1 MPHEPLTQADVE
13 QLNQR
18 FAAKTPL
25 ELLSWAADF
34 FDDRIALCSAF
45 GPEGMVLLH
54 LVSRLTR
61 PIRIFTL
68 DTGRLPVETHELMQ
82 QCEQRYGITIDVYAP
97 DPHELREM
105 VRQHGIS
112 LFYKSVELRELC
124 CEVRKVRP
132 MVRALDGLSAWI
144 TGLRRSQAATR
155 QRIERVEIDIA
166 HHGIV
171 KLNPLA
177 GWSEEQVWSY
187 IILHELPYNALHNRG
202 YRSIGCA
209 CCTRPTNP
217 GEDLRAGRWWWEE
230 NTKKECGLHTMQ
242 VNPINGVVAGSSGSD
257 R

>member
-1 MPHEPLTQADVE
+1 MPHDPLTQADVE
-13 QLNQR
+13 PLNQR

-25 ELLSWAADF
+25 ELSSWAADF

-105 VRQHGIS
+105 VRQHGIN

-171 KLNPLA
+171 KLNP
-177 GWSEEQVWSY
+177 
-187 IILHELPYNALHNRG
+187 
-202 YRSIGCA
+202 
-209 CCTRPTNP
+209 
-217 GEDLRAGRWWWEE
+217 
-230 NTKKECGLHTMQ
+230 
-242 VNPINGVVAGSSGSD
+242 
-257 R
+257 